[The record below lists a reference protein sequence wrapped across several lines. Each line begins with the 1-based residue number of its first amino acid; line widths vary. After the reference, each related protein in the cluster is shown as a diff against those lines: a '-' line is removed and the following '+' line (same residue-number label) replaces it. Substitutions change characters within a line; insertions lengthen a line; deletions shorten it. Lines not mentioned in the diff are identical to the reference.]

1 VVAHGSFEL
10 AEYPQAEKAYT
21 QVLAVTPESDASHAK
36 FVDNLAASIY
46 KQGEIAR
53 DAKDYRAAADHF
65 LRIRTAAPTSTI
77 RATAEYDAG
86 GALIELKDW
95 KAAAGVLEA
104 FRSTYPKHKMAGEAT
119 RLIARAYRESGE
131 LSHAAGEYE
140 RLASESTD
148 EAVRR
153 ESLLVA
159 GDLYQQSNAN
169 DKALNAYQ
177 RYVTDFPKP
186 LEAAVETHFKMA
198 EIHKG
203 AHDDSLYQKELAEI
217 VRIDGAAGPERTGRT
232 RTLAGRSALVLAEQ
246 IYQACVAVKL
256 RQPFEASL
264 KQKKERMDATIKAM
278 SGLVNYEIAD
288 VTAAATFYMAE
299 TYFDFSRAL
308 KESERPADMKG
319 ANLEKFEA
327 DLDEAAYPF
336 EDKAIK
342 VHEKNME
349 SLHAGVFNAW
359 TEKSLSRLA
368 EMVPGRYAKN
378 ELSSGFI
385 GAIDRYV
392 YQSPLAQAAIQA
404 AAASNAGT
412 TPTNGGTASTNGGT
426 APNNTSTTPSN
437 TSTTP
442 NNTDQTTQPTPGA
455 STTPS
460 KPDATH
466 PAPMAANQGAVKHA
480 NPQ

>member
-1 VVAHGSFEL
+1 
-10 AEYPQAEKAYT
+10 
-21 QVLAVTPESDASHAK
+21 
-36 FVDNLAASIY
+36 
-46 KQGEIAR
+46 
-53 DAKDYRAAADHF
+53 
-65 LRIRTAAPTSTI
+65 
-77 RATAEYDAG
+77 
-86 GALIELKDW
+86 
-95 KAAAGVLEA
+95 
-104 FRSTYPKHKMAGEAT
+104 
-119 RLIARAYRESGE
+119 
-131 LSHAAGEYE
+131 
-140 RLASESTD
+140 
-148 EAVRR
+148 VRK

-169 DKALNAYQ
+169 DKALTAYQ

-186 LEAAVETHFKMA
+186 IEAAVETHFKMA

-203 AHDDSLYQKELAEI
+203 AHDDSLYQKELTEI

-246 IYQACVAVKL
+246 LYQASVAVKL

-264 KQKKERMDATIKAM
+264 KEKKERMDATIKAM

-299 TYFDFSRAL
+299 TYFDFSRSL

-349 SLHAGVFNAW
+349 SLHAGVFNTW

-378 ELSSGFI
+378 EMSSGFI

-404 AAASNAGT
+404 ASSAGT
-412 TPTNGGTASTNGGT
+412 TPPNGGTT
-426 APNNTSTTPSN
+426 PNNTSTTPS
-437 TSTTP
+437 
-442 NNTDQTTQPTPGA
+442 NTDQTTQPTPGA
-455 STTPS
+455 GTTPS

-466 PAPMAANQGAVKHA
+466 PTPMAANQGAVKHA